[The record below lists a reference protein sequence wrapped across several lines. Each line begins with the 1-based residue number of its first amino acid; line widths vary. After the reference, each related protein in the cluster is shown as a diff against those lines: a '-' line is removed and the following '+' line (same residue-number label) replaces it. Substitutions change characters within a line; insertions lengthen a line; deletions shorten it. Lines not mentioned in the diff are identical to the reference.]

1 MPVSQPD
8 DKLDELDTPSGPGAG
23 RRAVQAAAPWLAV
36 AALFV
41 FWEAGVRLFR
51 VPDYLLPAPS
61 EIWSQSYALKSAV
74 WGHTLATM
82 ETIGYGFLVAVA
94 VSLPLAVLVTASPG
108 IAAAVYPV
116 LVLVQ
121 SIPKVALAPVLVV
134 ALGANELPRIVVTF
148 LVCFFP
154 LVISIAAGLLSVPVE
169 YLELCRA
176 CRSSYWRELWRVRL
190 PYSVPFIF
198 SGLKVAVTLA
208 VVGAV
213 VGEFV
218 AANQGLGY
226 LIQSSTAFFKTP
238 LAFGAIVILA
248 IIGIVL
254 FQAVVT
260 IERIFFPWSVS
271 DDRFRY

>member
-1 MPVSQPD
+1 MDDRGQAPD
-8 DKLDELDTPSGPGAG
+8 ESEAGGPGPLARG
-23 RRAVQAAAPWLAV
+23 LRAAIPWLAV
-36 AALFV
+36 GAMFAV
-41 FWEAGVRLFR
+41 WELSVLAFR
-51 VPDYLLPAPS
+51 IPDYLLPAPS
-61 EIWSQSYALKSAV
+61 EIWTQTYALKAAV
-74 WGHTLATM
+74 WKHSLATM
-82 ETIGYGFLVAVA
+82 ETIGFGFALAVA

-108 IAAAVYPV
+108 VAAAVYPL
-116 LVLVQ
+116 LVLVH

-154 LVISIAAGLLSVPVE
+154 LVISIAAGLLAVPTE
-169 YLELCRA
+169 YIELCRA
-176 CRSSYWRELWRVRL
+176 CRASYWRELWRVRL
-190 PYSVPFIF
+190 PYAVPFIF
-198 SGLKVAVTLA
+198 SGLKVAITLA

-218 AANQGLGY
+218 AANEGLGY

-248 IIGIVL
+248 VIGIAL

-260 IERIFFPWSVS
+260 IERTFFPWSVS
-271 DDRFRY
+271 DDKFRNE

>member
-1 MPVSQPD
+1 MPEGSNPAV
-8 DKLDELDTPSGPGAG
+8 ELDLDDGPGALS
-23 RRAVQAAAPWLAV
+23 RALRAATPWIAV
-36 AALFV
+36 VVLFLL
-41 FWEAGVRLFR
+41 WELGVRAFR

-61 EIWSQSYALKSAV
+61 AIWTETAAIPGAV
-74 WGHTLATM
+74 WGHTWATIK
-82 ETIGYGFLVAVA
+82 TISYGFLLAVV
-94 VSLPLAVLVTASPG
+94 VSLPLAVLVTASP
-108 IAAAVYPV
+108 AVANSIYPL

-134 ALGANELPRIVVTF
+134 ALGANEMPRIVVTF

-154 LVISIAAGLLSVPVE
+154 LVISVAAGLLSVPAE
-169 YLELCRA
+169 YIELCRS
-176 CRSSYWRELWRVRL
+176 CRASRWRELWRVRL
-190 PYSVPFIF
+190 PYAVPFIF
-198 SGLKVAVTLA
+198 SGLKVAITLA

-218 AANQGLGY
+218 ASDVGLGY

-248 IIGIVL
+248 VIGIVL

-260 IERIFFPWSVS
+260 IERLFFPWSVS
-271 DDRFRY
+271 DDRFRG